1 MDRQRMLIIFGAAWV
16 SAALLTWFLYARTK
30 APKEEKT
37 AKIVAA
43 ARDLPMGTKI
53 GESDVHVV
61 TVLGRNAPRSA
72 LTSTAQAIGRA
83 VVYPISAN
91 EPVTSARL
99 SLTSGAEGVAAILP
113 EGTRAVSV
121 TFNDT
126 TGASG
131 LIQPKSRVDVLYT
144 RTGNVYETLTVT
156 LLEDVEVLSVGR
168 QTEIARQDDAK
179 AKKSTTTVGSST
191 ANRTATLVLTPEQ
204 VQKLELARNNG
215 RISLSLRNPLDRST
229 IDRSI
234 EAQKAAVIEQ
244 IEPMILTR
252 SSTNFRKRRVPGVGD
267 AEWNDL
273 IGETRTTKK
282 KAEEPKPEPPKPRA
296 VVDVFRGE
304 KHVQEIFQ

>member
-1 MDRQRMLIIFGAAWV
+1 
-16 SAALLTWFLYARTK
+16 
-30 APKEEKT
+30 
-37 AKIVAA
+37 
-43 ARDLPMGTKI
+43 
-53 GESDVHVV
+53 
-61 TVLGRNAPRSA
+61 
-72 LTSTAQAIGRA
+72 
-83 VVYPISAN
+83 
-91 EPVTSARL
+91 
-99 SLTSGAEGVAAILP
+99 VAAILP

-121 TFNDT
+121 SFNDT

-168 QTEIARQDDAK
+168 QTEVARQDDPK
-179 AKKSTTTVGSST
+179 AKKTTTVGSST
-191 ANRTATLVLTPEQ
+191 ANRTATLVLAPEQ

-215 RISLSLRNPLDRST
+215 RISLSLRNPMDRST

-234 EAQKAAVIEQ
+234 ESQKAAVIEQ

-267 AEWNDL
+267 AEWNEL
-273 IGETRTTKK
+273 IAGEPRTKK